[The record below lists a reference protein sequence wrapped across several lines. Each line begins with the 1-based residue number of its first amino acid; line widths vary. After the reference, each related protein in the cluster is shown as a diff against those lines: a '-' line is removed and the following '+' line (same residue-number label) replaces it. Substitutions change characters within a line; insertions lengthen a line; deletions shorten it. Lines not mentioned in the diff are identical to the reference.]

1 MVTDRLQRVQEEGT
15 RSVRSV
21 RSLDRKG
28 RVWSLAE
35 RLSEE
40 DVQLL
45 VKEYRAG
52 ALRQELADN
61 YKISLSSVGR
71 LLRAHGGRLKDI

>member
-1 MVTDRLQRVQEEGT
+1 VVTDRLQRVQEEGT